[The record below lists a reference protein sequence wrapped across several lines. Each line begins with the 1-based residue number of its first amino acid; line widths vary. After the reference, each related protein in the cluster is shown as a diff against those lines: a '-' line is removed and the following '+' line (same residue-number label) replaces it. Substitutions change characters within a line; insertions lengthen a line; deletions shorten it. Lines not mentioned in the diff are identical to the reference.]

1 MLASVVRPRLA
12 DYDVLVPELP
22 EVETVRRELVPW
34 LTGRRIVK
42 ARRREAPPGP
52 KYVGLERA
60 DGQTIEQVTRRGKFL
75 VMPLSGE
82 DELIVH
88 LGMTGHLSPTDP
100 GSHVRVTARLE
111 GAAPNALY
119 FRDVRRF
126 GRFLVVPAGDYR
138 VLPTLAKMG
147 PEPLGE
153 AFTTE
158 RLAEE
163 LARSRAPVKAWLMS
177 QRPVAGVGNIYVDE
191 ALWRAEIHPRT
202 PARQVA
208 RARIGPLRDAI
219 VDLLTAA
226 IAAKGTTFSS
236 FRNVAGEEGT
246 YVRQLDVYGRGGE
259 PCRRC
264 GKPLTK
270 AVIGQRS
277 SVFCTRCQRR

>member
-1 MLASVVRPRLA
+1 MVGPRA
-12 DYDVLVPELP
+12 TDYDVGVPELP

-34 LTGRRIVK
+34 LTGRRVLK
-42 ARRREAPPGP
+42 ARRQDAPPGP
-52 KYVGLERA
+52 KYAGLERA
-60 DGQTIEQVTRRGKFL
+60 DGQTIERVSRRGKFL
-75 VMPLSGE
+75 VMPLSAG

-100 GSHVRVTARLE
+100 GSHVRVTAELDGRP
-111 GAAPNALY
+111 PNTIY

-138 VLPTLAKMG
+138 ALPTLANIG
-147 PEPLGE
+147 PEPLDDR
-153 AFTTE
+153 FTAE

-163 LARSRAPVKAWLMS
+163 LRRSRAPVKAWLMS

-191 ALWRAEIHPRT
+191 ALWRAGIHPRT
-202 PARQVA
+202 PARKVVD
-208 RARIGPLRDAI
+208 ARIGPLRDAI

-236 FRNVAGEEGT
+236 FRNVAGEEGA
-246 YVRQLDVYGRGGE
+246 YVSQLDVYGRAGQ

-264 GKPLTK
+264 GKALSK